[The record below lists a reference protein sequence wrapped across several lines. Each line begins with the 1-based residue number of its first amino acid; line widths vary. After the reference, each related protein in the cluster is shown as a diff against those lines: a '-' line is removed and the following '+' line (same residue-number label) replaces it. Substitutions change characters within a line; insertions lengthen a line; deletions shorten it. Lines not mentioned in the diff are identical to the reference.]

1 MRFADIFFTQEYKN
15 VVDNFREEFDKSM
28 KLFELGVQLET
39 FKGVV
44 RLGEQLKL
52 LVISDKIITIFLRS
66 RREIK
71 GDAAI
76 SDSSL

>member
-1 MRFADIFFTQEYKN
+1 M
-15 VVDNFREEFDKSM
+15 DNFREEFDKSM

-52 LVISDKIITIFLRS
+52 LVISDKIIYIFLRS

-71 GDAAI
+71 GDATI
-76 SDSSL
+76 SDSSLQDG